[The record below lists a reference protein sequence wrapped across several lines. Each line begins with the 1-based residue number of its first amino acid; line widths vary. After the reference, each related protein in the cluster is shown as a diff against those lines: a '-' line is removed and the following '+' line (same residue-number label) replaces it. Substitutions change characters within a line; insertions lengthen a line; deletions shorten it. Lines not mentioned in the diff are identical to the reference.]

1 MEIFEGFLGSF
12 QNIQGTAGSD
22 MATNSV
28 VTLGPFRAVTH
39 QAWKSGE
46 TYTAYMSAPVS
57 VYGFE
62 LATTAAD
69 TVSVGTPM
77 YVTSSGTVTT
87 TATSNTYIGV
97 LWQAIAAGDTLAAV
111 ALLNETTTASIPAA
125 TTSAAGLM
133 SGADKEKLDGI
144 GVATTTK
151 AGLVKPDGVTIDVAE
166 TTGVISVHST

>member
-57 VYGFE
+57 VYGFT
-62 LATTAAD
+62 LADTAAD
-69 TVSVGTPM
+69 AVSVGTPI
-77 YVTSSGTVTT
+77 YITSAGKATT
-87 TATSNTYIGV
+87 TASSNTYVGV
-97 LWQAIAAGDTLAAV
+97 LWQAIASGDTLCAV
-111 ALLNETTTASIPAA
+111 ALCNATPTAGITFPIASS
-125 TTSAAGLM
+125 TQLGVVKTD
-133 SGADKEKLDGI
+133 GA
-144 GVATTTK
+144 
-151 AGLVKPDGVTIDVAE
+151 TIDVTDA
-166 TTGVISVHST
+166 GVISVHST